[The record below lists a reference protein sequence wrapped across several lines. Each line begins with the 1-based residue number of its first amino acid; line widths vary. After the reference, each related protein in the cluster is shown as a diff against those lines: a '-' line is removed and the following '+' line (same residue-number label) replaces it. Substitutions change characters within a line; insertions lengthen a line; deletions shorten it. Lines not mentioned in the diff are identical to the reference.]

1 MWGNC
6 AESRLN
12 KLQKLQT
19 RAARIVTSSSYDA
32 PTEALIKEVNWPTM
46 KDMIRSETATVVHR
60 SVNYIA
66 PDYLS
71 YLFIR
76 NSNRNI
82 ISLRNA
88 DTDLLVPFM
97 KTSNGQKAF
106 SFSGAK
112 IWNEL
117 SREAKQAPYLSSFKN
132 KIKSV

>member
-1 MWGNC
+1 M
-6 AESRLN
+6 
-12 KLQKLQT
+12 
-19 RAARIVTSSSYDA
+19 Y
-32 PTEALIKEVNWPTM
+32 
-46 KDMIRSETATVVHR
+46 R
-60 SVNYIA
+60 SVNYLA

-71 YLFIR
+71 DLFIR
-76 NSNRNI
+76 NSDRNI

-88 DTDLLVPFM
+88 DTDLLEPFM

-117 SREAKQAPYLSSFKN
+117 SREAKQAPSLSSFKN